1 MMQHSRRTDDGFTLV
16 ELLTVIVIIGILS
29 AIAIPQFLGQKEKAY
44 RATVESDLRM
54 AAATQEVYAAAHEGA
69 YTTDVAE
76 LSLEGFE
83 TSAGVRVDVERA
95 GADGFCLSAEHETG
109 VRLYYTDA
117 DGAPSE
123 TVCS

>member
-54 AAATQEVYAAAHEGA
+54 AA
-69 YTTDVAE
+69 
-76 LSLEGFE
+76 
-83 TSAGVRVDVERA
+83 TSR
-95 GADGFCLSAEHETG
+95 S
-109 VRLYYTDA
+109 
-117 DGAPSE
+117 
-123 TVCS
+123 